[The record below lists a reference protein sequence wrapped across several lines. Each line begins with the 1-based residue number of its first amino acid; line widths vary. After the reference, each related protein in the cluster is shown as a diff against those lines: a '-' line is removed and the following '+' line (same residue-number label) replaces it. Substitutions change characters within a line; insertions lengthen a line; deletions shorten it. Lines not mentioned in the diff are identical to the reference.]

1 MKKLALFF
9 ALVGTSVL
17 MVSCGSQK
25 VVEKTQP
32 VETKTTETTTTVVQ
46 QETEKKIEE
55 PKAIIYKDIADSRDP
70 VIETSATLKDDTGI
84 GFNYEGKNL
93 VDNDFST
100 SWCGTKAGI
109 GDWVSYSF
117 KDPVQAKK
125 MGVLLGFGRDE
136 SIYFQNNRV
145 KELKAVFT
153 DVDGKTSE
161 KTFNFSDKYAMN
173 FVDLA
178 DVKFKSVKFVISDI
192 YKVNSNPDTCI
203 AELDFWSDYV
213 KNEDASAAM
222 NYYNKYK
229 ESQSLRP
236 KNIVSEILVSNNP
249 PNKCGTPV
257 KATSDFVDEKFGV
270 ALDAGATSYASA
282 VINSYGK
289 IGDKLT
295 VKWYAGARTEMA
307 PEWALVDTKNDVQV
321 AADCSGKLY
330 VNVSSDVP
338 DWGVHRV
345 EFFNG
350 EKSVGSARF
359 FLVQ

>member
-1 MKKLALFF
+1 MKKLALMF
-9 ALVGTSVL
+9 ALVSASVL
-17 MVSCGSQK
+17 MISCGSQK
-25 VVEKTQP
+25 VLEKTQP
-32 VETKTTETTTTVVQ
+32 VESKTSTTTT
-46 QETEKKIEE
+46 TANE
-55 PKAIIYKDIADSRDP
+55 PKAIVYKDISDVRDP

-84 GFNYEGKNL
+84 GFNYEGKNVL
-93 VDNDFST
+93 DNDFST

-109 GDWVSYSF
+109 GDYISFNF
-117 KDPVQAKK
+117 KDPVQAGK
-125 MGVLLGFGRDE
+125 MGILPGYGRDE
-136 SIYFQNNRV
+136 SIYFGNNRI
-145 KELKAVFT
+145 KEMKAVFT

-161 KTFNFSDKYAMN
+161 KTFNLPDKYAMN

-178 DVKFKSVKFVISDI
+178 DVKFKSVKLVVNDI
-192 YKVNSNPDTCI
+192 YKASNDPDTCI

-229 ESQSLRP
+229 ESQALRP
-236 KNIVSEILVSNNP
+236 KNIVSKILFSNSA

-282 VINSYGK
+282 VINNYGK

-307 PEWALVDTKNDVQV
+307 PEWTLVDTKSDIQV
-321 AADCSGKLY
+321 VADCSGKLY
-330 VNVSSDVP
+330 VNAASGVP
-338 DWGVHRV
+338 DWGLYRV

-350 EKSVGSARF
+350 EKSVGAASF
-359 FLVQ
+359 FLAE